1 MEAIIETFDL
11 TKIYNETIVAV
22 DHINL
27 EIKEGE
33 IFGLLGPNG
42 AGKTTTIRMLTTF
55 TKPTSGTA
63 QVAGY
68 DIIKEAAKVRR
79 VIGYSAQEA
88 GVDLNATASENLA
101 LFGRYHHLSGQ
112 ILKVRIK
119 ELLELVDLIDVADRL
134 VKTYSSGMR
143 KRLEIATALIHKPKI
158 LFLDEPTL
166 GLDVQT
172 RANIW
177 NYIRKL
183 NEEGTTIILTTH
195 YLEEADKLC
204 DRLAIIDHGRI
215 VAMGAPDEL
224 KRKIK
229 GDSIS
234 LTFSIENLDNL
245 KLIMSKAKQ
254 MLTDQAYVKD
264 VRQSGNRLIV
274 YVNNGNSAIP
284 RILHLLQDEGL
295 NVETVTLSRP
305 SLDDVFLMCTGRT
318 MRN

>member
-112 ILKVRIK
+112 ILKARIK

-215 VAMGAPDEL
+215 VAMGTPDEL

-245 KLIMSKAKQ
+245 KLVMTKAKQ
-254 MLTDQAYVKD
+254 IIMDQAYVKD

-274 YVNNGNSAIP
+274 YVKNGNSAIP

>member
-172 RANIW
+172 RVNIW

>member
-11 TKIYNETIVAV
+11 TKIYSETIVAV

-112 ILKVRIK
+112 ILKARIK

-172 RANIW
+172 RVNIW

-183 NEEGTTIILTTH
+183 NDEGTTIILTTH

-215 VAMGAPDEL
+215 VAIGAPDEL

-234 LTFSIENLDNL
+234 LTFSIESLDNL